1 MELPHDRGHSGDR
14 GRTERL
20 PVVVLDSEVE
30 ERIGG
35 GETAFR
41 DQRAVE

>member
-1 MELPHDRGHSGDR
+1 MELSHDRGHSGDK

-20 PVVVLDSEVE
+20 PAAVLDSEVE

-41 DQRAVE
+41 DKRAVE